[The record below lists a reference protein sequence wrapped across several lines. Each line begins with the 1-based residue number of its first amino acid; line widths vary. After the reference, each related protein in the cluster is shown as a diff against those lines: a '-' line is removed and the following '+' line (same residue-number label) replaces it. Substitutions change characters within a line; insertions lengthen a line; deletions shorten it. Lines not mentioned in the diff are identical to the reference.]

1 MRLRR
6 CSHSET
12 FCVNGFLAWLLLLM
26 TTPSDLAV
34 FLVRESWRQKDV
46 TWTSELAIEW
56 TEVTSTHANSCH
68 GTWTNLGHLTSP
80 QWDLLAKLVMPHVEA
95 IHFFFGT
102 IQESKLDLGSF
113 DLLQPPGIM
122 FLIRSFWWCNW
133 TNTHFNWCHC
143 MLWMNLDQIHTASV
157 RATCKTSCA
166 SCGSNPHLLW
176 VIPGCNVRP

>member
-1 MRLRR
+1 MPEPVRPRRVEEMRLRR

-95 IHFFFGT
+95 I
-102 IQESKLDLGSF
+102 
-113 DLLQPPGIM
+113 LLWDNPGVKAWPWI
-122 FLIRSFWWCNW
+122 LSPSSTSWN
-133 TNTHFNWCHC
+133 HVPH
-143 MLWMNLDQIHTASV
+143 QILLMVQLNKHSLQLMSLHAV
-157 RATCKTSCA
+157 NEF
-166 SCGSNPHLLW
+166 GSNSHCFSESYLQ
-176 VIPGCNVRP
+176 N